1 MNKTPLPAQGPVD
14 VLVGRLRA
22 HAEAHEY
29 IANADEEQRQW
40 MHDLYDAADALER
53 APRWRDV
60 AEELPVPPNLNW
72 AAAPEIDVKI
82 VPEKPTPEMEDAGT
96 KALSDSGVDDVY
108 VSVPEEGVIGDAAKC
123 YEAMIAVAPM
133 PTAVWEDGEPANLL
147 AAGEDAY
154 AWLAWLQQHARTF
167 LMKQED
173 QSRLEKCMV
182 ALNSFLR
189 PKA

>member
-60 AEELPVPPNLNW
+60 AEELPQEAQEVLFSRGG
-72 AAAPEIDVKI
+72 AVKI

-147 AAGEDAY
+147 AAGEPVFA
-154 AWLAWLQQHARTF
+154 ALKAL
-167 LMKQED
+167 
-173 QSRLEKCMV
+173 SEKTGLSV
-182 ALNSFLR
+182 AEHIRRAIDEYL
-189 PKA
+189 KHQ